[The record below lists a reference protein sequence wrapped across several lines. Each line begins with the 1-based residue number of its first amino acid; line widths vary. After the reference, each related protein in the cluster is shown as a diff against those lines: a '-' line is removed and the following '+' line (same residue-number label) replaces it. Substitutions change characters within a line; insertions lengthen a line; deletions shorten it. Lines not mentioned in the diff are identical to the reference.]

1 MWSTFTS
8 GILIA
13 LGWSLG
19 RLNPDNVYT
28 PVLMLVAA
36 IIAGAPIAR
45 NAWQTLRFRI
55 LGIPALVT
63 VAALGAIAI
72 GEYWEAA
79 VVTFL
84 FAFGSYLEART
95 LDKTRGALRELL
107 ELAPEIARVRRGDE
121 EVEIPAAEV
130 EVGDLV
136 IVRPGEKI
144 PVDGVVLT
152 GLATVNQAA
161 ITGESIPVEKGEG
174 DQVFGGTINEAGYL
188 EITTDRAGEDTTFAR
203 IIHLVEAAQAEK
215 GRSQELLDRFAR
227 YYTPGIMIVALLTFL
242 ITRNAVLALTLLVI
256 ACPGALVIATPVSV
270 VAGIGNAAKQGILI
284 KGGDHLEKIGRIET
298 IVLDKTGT
306 LTMGQP
312 KLMGIWARAGDE
324 KELLRLAGTVERFSE
339 HPLAKP
345 IVEAAEV
352 EGPLPEASAFQVW
365 PGRGVSAE
373 VEGRLIAVGSIK
385 LMEQLAVDFD
395 EVAISRLREQEK
407 LGRTAVLVSEG
418 LEVIGA
424 LFLADTPRPDAYTLV
439 RDLKKHGIKEVIM
452 LTGDNALTAKAIAEE
467 LGLDGYY
474 AEKLPEEKVE
484 VIKELRQKGRI
495 VAMVGDGINDAPA
508 LATADVGIAMGA
520 AGTDVALET
529 ADLILMADRLD
540 MLPYAIGLSR
550 GTLSNI
556 RQNVVFAVIVVFA
569 LLAGVFGQAVVLASG
584 MLVHQA
590 SVLLVIL
597 NAMRL
602 LRYRP
607 AKVA

>member
-1 MWSTFTS
+1 MWHTLIS

-19 RLNPDNVYT
+19 RFNPQNTLT
-28 PVLMLVAA
+28 PLLMLTAA
-36 IIAGAPIAR
+36 VIAGAPIAR

-63 VAALGAIAI
+63 IAALGAIAI

-107 ELAPEIARVRRGDE
+107 ELAPQVARVRRGDE
-121 EVEIPAAEV
+121 EVEIAAADV
-130 EVGDLV
+130 QVGDLV

-144 PVDGVVLT
+144 PVDGEVAT
-152 GLATVNQAA
+152 GIATVNQAA
-161 ITGESIPVEKGEG
+161 ITGESIPVEKAVG
-174 DQVFGGTINEAGYL
+174 DKVFGGTINEAGYL

-227 YYTPGIMIVALLTFL
+227 YYTPGIMVAALLTFVL
-242 ITRNAVLALTLLVI
+242 TRNAVLALTLLVI

-270 VAGIGNAAKQGILI
+270 VAGIGNAARQGILI

-306 LTMGQP
+306 LTMGRP
-312 KLMGIWARAGDE
+312 ELVGVWARTEDE
-324 KELLRLAGTVERFSE
+324 EGLLRLAGTVEKFSE
-339 HPLAKP
+339 HPLARP
-345 IVEAAEV
+345 IVDAAEAN
-352 EGPLPEASAFQVW
+352 GALPQATSFQVW

-373 VEGRLIAVGSIK
+373 VEGRQIAVGSIK
-385 LMEQLAVDFD
+385 LMEQLGVGFD
-395 EVAISRLREQEK
+395 EIAVQRLREQEER
-407 LGRTAVLVSEG
+407 GRTAVLVAEG
-418 LEVIGA
+418 TEVIGA
-424 LFLADTPRPDAYTLV
+424 LFLADTPRSDAYSLAG
-439 RDLKKHGIKEVIM
+439 DLKKHGIKEVIM
-452 LTGDNALTAKAIAEE
+452 LTGDNDLTAKAIADE

-474 AEKLPEEKVE
+474 AERLPEEKVD
-484 VIKELRQKGRI
+484 VIKELRQKGRV

-508 LATADVGIAMGA
+508 LAVADVGIAMGA

-529 ADLILMADRLD
+529 ADLVLMADRLD
-540 MLPYAIGLSR
+540 KLPYAIGLSR
-550 GTLSNI
+550 GTLRNI
-556 RQNVVFAVIVVFA
+556 RQNVVFAIIVVFA
-569 LLAGVFGQAVVLASG
+569 LLAGVLGQTVVLASG
-584 MLVHQA
+584 MLIHQA

-602 LRYRP
+602 LRYKP
-607 AKVA
+607 AKVG